1 MDKQR
6 AIAILLNKLEEWDTK
21 SKKDGYE
28 YEENFVDVMQG
39 LNHELFQLSLGELPK
54 DRNKKKVQTQ
64 LGTVISSKKHLIC
77 PKGKFQQS
85 TFLQKTAVSL
95 GCNHTFAESSELIA
109 FFTKSSLSAKQVERL
124 CHHYGESLEQLPL

>member
-54 DRNKKKVQTQ
+54 DRNKKKSTNAIRHGYQ
-64 LGTVISSKKHLIC
+64 LKKT
-77 PKGKFQQS
+77 S
-85 TFLQKTAVSL
+85 D
-95 GCNHTFAESSELIA
+95 
-109 FFTKSSLSAKQVERL
+109 LS
-124 CHHYGESLEQLPL
+124 